1 MAFGAKETA
10 NDDWLIS
17 PELSGE
23 AQTVSFY
30 IKSVTMAYEERFRVL
45 YSTDTKSTSDF
56 VKVATA
62 NYYTPNSLW
71 RRFSVKLPEGAKYFA
86 IHCISEDAFGLMV
99 DDITYIPK
107 NAKKKSFDFMGY
119 NVYRNGVKIT
129 SEPVGE

>member
-1 MAFGAKETA
+1 MSCGIRRKG
-10 NDDWLIS
+10 NCQRRWLIS

-107 NAKKKSFDFMGY
+107 NAK
-119 NVYRNGVKIT
+119 RNRSTLWATT
-129 SEPVGE
+129 STAMA